1 MKRVA
6 VAAFVWLILTMVLV
20 TVATALLWAF
30 RVGGW
35 EARMSMLSL
44 VSCCAIGCMLGGVSW
59 HIAGELVPKKDHER
73 P

>member
-35 EARMSMLSL
+35 SL

-59 HIAGELVPKKDHER
+59 HIAGELVQRKDGGS
-73 P
+73 